1 MLDTNK
7 HSAIKGYG
15 DALKQE
21 AELENARYKND
32 ASLPSENDNM
42 AGLFSSISDAAKS
55 PGGRPRG
62 VGASI
67 AAGLS
72 EGISTGYKMKSTQEK
87 KEKFGKYENAMNY
100 FQKVQAEVTKQNQ
113 HYAEQEQRMET
124 VKPFAVGALEVAYSG
139 MSYDQGNERMRNIIE
154 QAKLADPRIKGDY
167 IGYVP
172 NSPIVNLRDQN
183 GNITA
188 FSLSSLTGE
197 ETVKRVQGNYIHQQK
212 LATERE
218 FAPLKYEA
226 MARRSDNAEERT
238 RQMSQKTYMSALQ
251 KYAPKIEAASRV
263 QVISHK
269 MKDLVKNN
277 PGMFQSVLSSVW
289 DSNDPGVI
297 QKVAQKFA
305 NGPQAEAVKEMGK
318 YIQELKIG
326 VIKGLSNPNQSI
338 DMIAA
343 GTIPGK
349 GMPDNSILKIL
360 DDLDYKAGHE
370 IELNKEYLN
379 EVKGTFGENR
389 DGGDK
394 YKQKAEDY
402 ISGATSGAGNPQA
415 QDEWSA
421 LGNPSQ

>member
-1 MLDTNK
+1 MVDANK

-139 MSYDQGNERMRNIIE
+139 MSYDQGNERMRNIID

-172 NSPIVNLRDQN
+172 NSPIVNLRDQD

-197 ETVKRVQGNYIHQQK
+197 ETVKRVQGNYIDQQK

-218 FAPLKYEA
+218 FAPQKYEA
-226 MARRSDNAEERT
+226 MGRRADNAEERT

>member
-1 MLDTNK
+1 M
-7 HSAIKGYG
+7 
-15 DALKQE
+15 
-21 AELENARYKND
+21 
-32 ASLPSENDNM
+32 
-42 AGLFSSISDAAKS
+42 
-55 PGGRPRG
+55 GRR
-62 VGASI
+62 A
-67 AAGLS
+67 
-72 EGISTGYKMKSTQEK
+72 
-87 KEKFGKYENAMNY
+87 
-100 FQKVQAEVTKQNQ
+100 
-113 HYAEQEQRMET
+113 
-124 VKPFAVGALEVAYSG
+124 
-139 MSYDQGNERMRNIIE
+139 
-154 QAKLADPRIKGDY
+154 
-167 IGYVP
+167 
-172 NSPIVNLRDQN
+172 
-183 GNITA
+183 
-188 FSLSSLTGE
+188 
-197 ETVKRVQGNYIHQQK
+197 
-212 LATERE
+212 
-218 FAPLKYEA
+218 
-226 MARRSDNAEERT
+226 DNAEERT